1 MEVSKF
7 KIGNNIIDVKDAQ
20 ARDDVV
26 AAMNA
31 AQDAQSTAD
40 QAVNGLD
47 SKQNTITGANYT
59 GNVDDLTTTSMVW
72 CAAANVTGT
81 LPFPTGY
88 FMIETFRG
96 YNFNQYV
103 QKAYK
108 YDSVGIPSVAF
119 RIYANNQWYPWKSIT
134 LS

>member
-7 KIGNNIIDVKDAQ
+7 KIGNNIIDVKDTQ

-40 QAVNGLD
+40 QAVNGLA
-47 SKQNTITGANYT
+47 SKQDTITGAYYT
-59 GNVDDLTTTSMVW
+59 GNIDDLTTTSMVW
-72 CAAANVTGT
+72 CVAANVTGT
-81 LPFPTGY
+81 LPFTTGY
-88 FMIETFRG
+88 FMIETFKG

-108 YDSVGIPSVAF
+108 YDSAGIPSVAF
-119 RIYANNQWYPWKSIT
+119 RLYANNQWYPWKSIT

>member
-40 QAVNGLD
+40 LKLNSTDAWKIGQ
-47 SKQNTITGANYT
+47 
-59 GNVDDLTTTSMVW
+59 LTTTEE
-72 CAAANVTGT
+72 NVTIASGANHT
-81 LPFPTGY
+81 FSAPKPDGISDIIVLNARSSDSIRDLVPISMYEGAINIFAVMSNQKSTAYTGESMTIKFTY
-88 FMIETFRG
+88 
-96 YNFNQYV
+96 
-103 QKAYK
+103 AYK
-108 YDSVGIPSVAF
+108 
-119 RIYANNQWYPWKSIT
+119 
-134 LS
+134 

>member
-40 QAVNGLD
+40 LKQDADDALKVGTVNATFSNITFSANGGVHAFDVPIPEGVNNARPVFARCLTTQPLVCSTLYTLAPNMVVHLRNVSNAALTLD
-47 SKQNTITGANYT
+47 SIG
-59 GNVDDLTTTSMVW
+59 V
-72 CAAANVTGT
+72 NVTY
-81 LPFPTGY
+81 L
-88 FMIETFRG
+88 
-96 YNFNQYV
+96 
-103 QKAYK
+103 YK
-108 YDSVGIPSVAF
+108 
-119 RIYANNQWYPWKSIT
+119 
-134 LS
+134 

>member
-7 KIGNNIIDVKDAQ
+7 KIGSDIIDIKDAQ

-40 QAVNGLD
+40 QAVNGLA

-81 LPFPTGY
+81 LPFTTGY

-108 YDSVGIPSVAF
+108 YDPAGIPSVAF
-119 RIYANNQWYPWKSIT
+119 RIYVNNQWYPWKSIT